1 MTKREHKYHYEKKLR
16 KSIIDI
22 LAKNISDT
30 IDAEILKTLIKIAKG
45 EVDNVNDLIPFN
57 TK

>member
-1 MTKREHKYHYEKKLR
+1 MTKREHKYHYEKKLH
-16 KSIIDI
+16 KSIVGMLTENIRKAID
-22 LAKNISDT
+22 D
-30 IDAEILKTLIKIAKG
+30 EIIKTLKKIAKG